1 MRATS
6 TGSSGE
12 SECVLDPACASAVS
26 LTHRRV
32 TFSCGGDALYP
43 TWYDSTGSQYN
54 AGTWAGTTW
63 DDGVEFC
70 ANQGNELDGD
80 PWELCPYET
89 YCPNGG
95 GQEPIGGRKSG
106 DKWSPISDSPNKW
119 VQVGAWAGSNANTCL
134 GHDEIA
140 NGVHGDP

>member
-12 SECVLDPACASAVS
+12 SECVLDPACQCVESCS
-26 LTHRRV
+26 LANAKRV
-32 TFSCGGDALYP
+32 TCSCGGQAEQP

-89 YCPNGG
+89 Y
-95 GQEPIGGRKSG
+95 
-106 DKWSPISDSPNKW
+106 W
-119 VQVGAWAGSNANTCL
+119 
-134 GHDEIA
+134 
-140 NGVHGDP
+140 

>member
-43 TWYDSTGSQYN
+43 KWYDSTGSQYN

-89 YCPNGG
+89 Y
-95 GQEPIGGRKSG
+95 
-106 DKWSPISDSPNKW
+106 W
-119 VQVGAWAGSNANTCL
+119 
-134 GHDEIA
+134 
-140 NGVHGDP
+140 